1 MIKLKATLTNEEK
14 ILWPNQYVKVKII
27 LDTLDDAVIIPSEAV
42 QNSAQ
47 GKYVYVVKGNKTVD
61 FRKVETGQLQEGN
74 TIVITKGLKPGER
87 VVTVG
92 QVKLY
97 PGAKVSIVQ
106 SEDES

>member
-61 FRKVETGQLQEGN
+61 KKFNSHTPRANIKTAINKRTNRSKVISPFNILS
-74 TIVITKGLKPGER
+74 K
-87 VVTVG
+87 
-92 QVKLY
+92 
-97 PGAKVSIVQ
+97 
-106 SEDES
+106 